1 MSTDEAEKKTP
12 LFDEFPPVS
21 KKEWERVIEEDLRG
35 KDYKQKLKW
44 ETGEGIE
51 ALPFYRREDMAD
63 LEHTRPAPPSDKEKN
78 EWQTCQPIFEQDVT
92 EANKAARSAL
102 ESGAEALKFE
112 FNLMRT
118 EGGLGGDLQ
127 GTAIQNQEDFST
139 LFERIDI
146 ADTPLKFDS
155 GLGTPL
161 LLAMLHNEIENREME
176 PASVDVS
183 FMYDPYAYMARKG
196 QLPKPEQ
203 DFLDEA
209 AQMISYCSRHLKG
222 VRCLGVDG
230 QLWHNAGASIVEE
243 LALALATGSEYLA
256 KLSERELSID
266 EIASHIHFS
275 FAIGSNYFLEI
286 AKFRAF
292 RILWEK
298 VVKAYEPEKESST
311 LAYVHGETSRW
322 NKPIYDPYTNMLRT
336 TTEGMS
342 AAIAGC
348 DSISINPFNLSSQKP
363 DEFGQ
368 RIARNTQI
376 IFKEEAYLNQVYDP
390 AAGSYYIEKL
400 TDKIAAASWEQFQ
413 ELEKQGGIFKAITNG
428 TVATMIEE
436 SAQKHNQAIAERG
449 RIFVGTNQYPN
460 EEDKMAGKI
469 KQEHS
474 TVSLNES
481 DLDVEIDK
489 SMIVESVA
497 KAFRNGAELGDL
509 VPGLFD
515 HGKQLFRAIYP
526 YRGTEPFEKL
536 RLATEQHATT
546 PTVLILPLGDRKM
559 RKARST
565 FASNF
570 FGCAGYDIEEPIG
583 FQSVDEAVDKISE
596 LNPEIVVLCS
606 SDQEYGE
613 LVEPLCTELT
623 SWVKHRVIVVAGY
636 PEDHIQTFRDAG
648 VDAFI
653 HRKSNVLETLK
664 EFHQKLGIEMD

>member
-1 MSTDEAEKKTP
+1 MNFLLSTKE
-12 LFDEFPPVS
+12 
-21 KKEWERVIEEDLRG
+21 EWERVIEEDLKG
-35 KDYKQKLKW
+35 EDYKQKLKW

-51 ALPFYRREDMAD
+51 ALPFYRQEDMKD
-63 LEHTRPAPPSDKEKN
+63 LEHTHPIPHPDKEKN
-78 EWQTCQPIFEQDVT
+78 EWQICQPIFEQDVS
-92 EANKAARSAL
+92 EANKAARSAV

-118 EGGLGGDLQ
+118 EGGLGGDLK

-139 LFERIDI
+139 LFEGIDI
-146 ADTPLKFDS
+146 ADMPLKFDS
-155 GLGTPL
+155 GLGTLL
-161 LLAMLHNEIENREME
+161 LLAMLQNEIENREIE
-176 PASVDVS
+176 PASVDAA

-196 QLPKPEQ
+196 QLPKLEQ
-203 DFLDEA
+203 DFLDESV
-209 AQMISYCSRHLKG
+209 QMVSYCSRHLKG

-230 QLWHNAGASIVEE
+230 RLWHNAGASIVEE

-348 DSISINPFNLSSQKP
+348 DSISINPFNLSGQTP

-376 IFKEEAYLNQVYDP
+376 IFKEEAYLNQVHDP
-390 AAGSYYIEKL
+390 AAGSYYMEKL
-400 TDKIAAASWEQFQ
+400 TDKIAAASWEIFQ

-436 SAQKHNQAIAERG
+436 SVQKHDQAIAERG

-460 EEDKMAGKI
+460 EEDKMAEKI
-469 KQEHS
+469 KQAHS

-489 SMIVESVA
+489 RMIVESVA

-526 YRGTEPFEKL
+526 YRGTEAFEKL
-536 RLATEQHATT
+536 RLATEQHVTT

-559 RKARST
+559 SKARST

-570 FGCAGYDIEEPIG
+570 FGCAGYEIKEPIG
-583 FQSVDEAVDKISE
+583 FQSMDEAVDKIIE
-596 LNPEIVVLCS
+596 VDPEIVVLCS
-606 SDQEYGE
+606 SDQEYEG
-613 LVEPLCTELT
+613 LVKALCTKLDQLDNKPIAVLASYPKDQVEFYKELG
-623 SWVKHRVIVVAGY
+623 I
-636 PEDHIQTFRDAG
+636 
-648 VDAFI
+648 DAFI

-664 EFHQKLGIEMD
+664 EFHQKLKIEID